1 MKLACLALVALSA
14 CTVYTQPP
22 ASQPAPG
29 EAQPVASASAAPPAA
44 PAAPAA
50 PAPVASATPAAPA
63 APAADDADLP
73 SEAPKEGKKMMAE
86 GRSKAFKAGAGE
98 SFWVWQDAKGT
109 HWHLRTTTK
118 SATHRFHGNAIADA
132 DLKNVSSARPDA
144 SDRLKI
150 KGAKRV
156 SFDFSTEKQPDGI
169 DFDVMDNSCVRFV
182 LFIDGKKAE
191 TDRIK
196 LGKDAQHPQDSN
208 FKLCP

>member
-22 ASQPAPG
+22 ANPPAPT
-29 EAQPVASASAAPPAA
+29 EPQPQAAAPAPAAPPAAAPLASAA

-50 PAPVASATPAAPA
+50 PAAE
-63 APAADDADLP
+63 DADMP
-73 SEAPKEGKKMMAE
+73 TEAPKESKSMMAE
-86 GRSKAFKAGAGE
+86 GRSKAFKTGAGE

-109 HWHLRTTTK
+109 HWHLRTTTPK
-118 SATHRFHGNAIADA
+118 SATHRFHGSAVADA

-156 SFDFSTEKQPDGI
+156 SFDFSTEKASDGV
-169 DFDVMDNSCVRFV
+169 DFDVANNSCVRFV